1 MSVTFP
7 LNVIDGFL
15 EEGQF
20 KFPMNATFLYCIG
33 TRIPQVYPDY
43 HRGYDFTLVP
53 TDQPAHIL
61 RFAVLVQKLKTLK
74 VSSSYWKRPAADPT
88 EEYSSYRDPTFD
100 VSLFESLKILQ
111 VCFCPSA
118 IFST

>member
-61 RFAVLVQKLKTLK
+61 TDRLHVDTRTQIIRTRSHVTLTWTGYVVDARGMLVNIKDHNIKL
-74 VSSSYWKRPAADPT
+74 
-88 EEYSSYRDPTFD
+88 
-100 VSLFESLKILQ
+100 ESE
-111 VCFCPSA
+111 VHGHFVY
-118 IFST
+118 